1 MSALEHQRSLTHR
14 ILIALIWAHVAVI
27 ALIAWLE
34 HGPFLRLGGAGL
46 VLAGL
51 ATAVRV
57 WGPDARAARATV
69 AMTLMA
75 QVSLMV
81 AALRGDV
88 WQVDMHMYYFAAL
101 ALVGFYCDA
110 VAVVAAAALVAVH
123 HLSLNYL
130 APLALYPGGGDFGRV
145 VLHAVVVVIESA
157 GLIVLGE
164 LIRRAFLNSEAA
176 LDAAAQSQLRTEGA
190 MREAEDLR
198 AADRR
203 SAEARQG
210 EQVRMLAEQS
220 RMEDLLGAELARVAG
235 GDLTARIVGQM
246 SGAYGRLQADLNG
259 ALTRLEVALDDIG
272 HAARGVRSQV
282 GAIDEI
288 AGDLS
293 RRAEA
298 QAGQLHSVA
307 ASVSD
312 MVALVG
318 RASAGATRAR
328 EMAGAADGDAQSGA
342 LVVRR
347 AIAATASITESA
359 NKIGGIIV
367 VIDEIAFQTN
377 LLALN
382 AGVEAARAGDA
393 GRGFAVVASEVRAL
407 AQRSAQAAKEIKT
420 LISASVSEVANGAD
434 LVRETGQALERIVA
448 RVSDINGV
456 VADIAASATEQ
467 TQRIGAIDETVR
479 DLETSTKDAVSMSE
493 RAAGASAALDRES
506 EALESQIGQF
516 RVSQKR
522 AAGRLRAA

>member
-14 ILIALIWAHVAVI
+14 ILLALIWAHVAVI
-27 ALIAWLE
+27 ALIDGVV
-34 HGPFLRLGGAGL
+34 HGASPWLGGAAL
-46 VLAGL
+46 VLAAL
-51 ATAVRV
+51 ATGVRV
-57 WGPDARAARATV
+57 WGPDAGAARATV

-81 AALRGDV
+81 AALRGDS

-110 VAVVAAAALVAVH
+110 VAVIAAAGLVAVH
-123 HLSLNYL
+123 HLTLNFL
-130 APLALYPGGGDFGRV
+130 LPLAIYPGGGDIGRV
-145 VLHAVVVVIESA
+145 AFHAVIVVIESA
-157 GLIVLGE
+157 GLILLGE
-164 LIRRAFLNSEAA
+164 LIRRAFLNSETA
-176 LDAAAQSQLRTEGA
+176 LDAAAQSQLRAEGA
-190 MREAEDLR
+190 MREIEGLR

-203 SAEARQG
+203 SAENRQA
-210 EQVRMLAEQS
+210 EQVGMLAEQS
-220 RMEDLLGAELARVAG
+220 RMGDLLGAELARVAD
-235 GDLTARIVGQM
+235 GDLTARIVGEM
-246 SGAYGRLQADLNG
+246 SGAYARLQSDLNG
-259 ALTRLEVALDDIG
+259 ALTRLEAALDDIG

-298 QAGQLHSVA
+298 QEGQLHSVA

-328 EMAGAADGDAQSGA
+328 DMASAADGDAKSGA

-347 AIAATASITESA
+347 AINAMASITESA
-359 NKIGGIIV
+359 NKIGGIIG

-382 AGVEAARAGDA
+382 AGVEAARAGET

-407 AQRSAQAAKEIKT
+407 AQRSAKAAKEIKT
-420 LISASVSEVANGAD
+420 LISTSVSEVADGAG

-448 RVSDINGV
+448 RVSEINGV
-456 VADIAASATEQ
+456 VADIAASAAEQ
-467 TQRIGAIDETVR
+467 TNRIGVIDETVR
-479 DLETSTKDAVSMSE
+479 DLERSTKDAVSMSE
-493 RAAGASAALDRES
+493 RASAASSALGRES

-516 RVSQKR
+516 RVGEAPR
-522 AAGRLRAA
+522 AALAA